1 MTASSLADAKP
12 ARRLSSVLAWFVFLF
27 SCELR
32 VRFKDC
38 FVKKEAGWGGGGGI
52 RKEREGGGGVVGSGA
67 SLES

>member
-1 MTASSLADAKP
+1 MLSPPGGLALCWLGP
-12 ARRLSSVLAWFVFLF
+12 FVFLF

-32 VRFKDC
+32 VRFKDFFC
-38 FVKKEAGWGGGGGI
+38 QKGGGVGGTGGGGGGI